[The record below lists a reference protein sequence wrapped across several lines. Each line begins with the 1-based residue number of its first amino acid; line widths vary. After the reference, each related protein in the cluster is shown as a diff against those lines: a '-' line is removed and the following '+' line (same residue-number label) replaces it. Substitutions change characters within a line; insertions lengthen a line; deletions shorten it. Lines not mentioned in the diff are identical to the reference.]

1 MERLINLAYGQNR
14 ILELIA
20 GGASLRDSLTSL
32 LRFIEHEVPEL
43 LCSVLLLDA
52 DGLHLR
58 HGSAPSLPADYC
70 RAIDGASIG
79 PRAGSC
85 GTAAY
90 LGKQII
96 VSDIE
101 TDPLW
106 AEYKE
111 LARPHGLRACW
122 STPILGPAGKVVG
135 TFAMYFKEPRSPE
148 NIHERLIGI
157 ATHVASIAILKDIRG
172 RALHESEERYRLLNL
187 ATNDVVWD
195 LDLEKQTVWWNESVQ
210 HLFGYTAA
218 EVKKE
223 LSWWTERVH
232 PDDRDRVNSSLQ
244 LATDTN
250 ANSWSAEYRFQRKDG
265 SYSDIQDRGHVM
277 RDTEGKTIRMIGVMQ
292 DITERRQAQLR
303 IEHLAYHEPV
313 TGLPNRS
320 AMQRT
325 LASAIA
331 RASADGSQL
340 SLLLLNLNYFRDI
353 NDSLG
358 HQNGRR
364 VAAAAGRPVLGGG
377 RRRGTRGIAR
387 WRRIRGAPHFVD
399 GRGAYPRP
407 REGVSAAASRRRW
420 TAD

>member
-106 AEYKE
+106 ADYKE

-122 STPILGPAGKVVG
+122 STPILGPAGKVADNSPLVG
-135 TFAMYFKEPRSPE
+135 
-148 NIHERLIGI
+148 NG
-157 ATHVASIAILKDIRG
+157 
-172 RALHESEERYRLLNL
+172 
-187 ATNDVVWD
+187 TN
-195 LDLEKQTVWWNESVQ
+195 
-210 HLFGYTAA
+210 
-218 EVKKE
+218 
-223 LSWWTERVH
+223 
-232 PDDRDRVNSSLQ
+232 
-244 LATDTN
+244 
-250 ANSWSAEYRFQRKDG
+250 
-265 SYSDIQDRGHVM
+265 
-277 RDTEGKTIRMIGVMQ
+277 
-292 DITERRQAQLR
+292 
-303 IEHLAYHEPV
+303 
-313 TGLPNRS
+313 
-320 AMQRT
+320 
-325 LASAIA
+325 
-331 RASADGSQL
+331 
-340 SLLLLNLNYFRDI
+340 
-353 NDSLG
+353 
-358 HQNGRR
+358 
-364 VAAAAGRPVLGGG
+364 
-377 RRRGTRGIAR
+377 
-387 WRRIRGAPHFVD
+387 
-399 GRGAYPRP
+399 
-407 REGVSAAASRRRW
+407 
-420 TAD
+420 